1 MDFVRQG
8 HFVSYRYARFVIQLC
23 TLMGIIDA
31 LWWCGKGGGS
41 VRSQAEPER
50 VWLNIC
56 NHTWST
62 YVMNIHTIGRLHPDR
77 VMAAR
82 ICVKEGTVLNKW
94 ADNWYSRDCVMMWP
108 SFSPNVFQS
117 IRAHVYVAC
126 LKKVQV
132 RRISTLLKQFNT
144 LDSPTALQIICDWRL
159 QFQTQ

>member
-8 HFVSYRYARFVIQLC
+8 HFVSYTYARIVIQLC
-23 TLMGIIDA
+23 IQMEIIDA
-31 LWWCGKGGGS
+31 LWWCGWCGEGVWGRKPSRNGFDKIF
-41 VRSQAEPER
+41 EHIPEAPR
-50 VWLNIC
+50 TLWAYIL
-56 NHTWST
+56 
-62 YVMNIHTIGRLHPDR
+62 
-77 VMAAR
+77 AAR

-132 RRISTLLKQFNT
+132 RRISTLLKQSNT
-144 LDSPTALQIICDWRL
+144 LDSPTALQIICDRRL
-159 QFQTQ
+159 QFKTQ